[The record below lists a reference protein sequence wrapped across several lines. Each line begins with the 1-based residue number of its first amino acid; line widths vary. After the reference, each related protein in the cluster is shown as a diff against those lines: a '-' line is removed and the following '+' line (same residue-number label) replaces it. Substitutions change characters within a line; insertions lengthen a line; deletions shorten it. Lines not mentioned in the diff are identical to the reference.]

1 MKDLFH
7 SLEKSG
13 ISDPKSVSEQWSP
26 VRDEERTRVMSFISA
41 YTCDF
46 GGEEKEGNPYCVLNG
61 EMHFFQEQKTKL
73 MNVCWF
79 LYGVL
84 EGLCSL
90 PHMQYSFLYRG
101 VDTVIEWK

>member
-26 VRDEERTRVMSFISA
+26 VRDEERTRVTSFISA

-46 GGEEKEGNPYCVLNG
+46 GGEKEGRESILCFEWRNALLSR
-61 EMHFFQEQKTKL
+61 TKDKIDE
-73 MNVCWF
+73 C
-79 LYGVL
+79 
-84 EGLCSL
+84 GLVFIWCS
-90 PHMQYSFLYRG
+90 
-101 VDTVIEWK
+101 